1 MINIHESYK
10 TVTHKDVAQ
19 LIADRT
25 TVAIFQGQSEAGP
38 RALGNRS
45 ILYDPRDPDGKKRV
59 NQIKKREWYRPFAAS
74 VLQEHADEWFNLLG
88 EKEYPY
94 MMYVVEVREHKRE
107 LIPCVTHVDGTC
119 RIQTVTEKQNPHF
132 YKLIKEFYKITKV
145 PMLFNTSLNLAGE
158 VMPDR
163 QFRAE
168 DIAER
173 GMIDRLYLPEKQ
185 QMFIPNWYIDKMK
198 EGIK

>member
-1 MINIHESYK
+1 
-10 TVTHKDVAQ
+10 
-19 LIADRT
+19 
-25 TVAIFQGQSEAGP
+25 
-38 RALGNRS
+38 
-45 ILYDPRDPDGKKRV
+45 
-59 NQIKKREWYRPFAAS
+59 
-74 VLQEHADEWFNLLG
+74 
-88 EKEYPY
+88 

-185 QMFIPNWYIDKMK
+185 QIYVPNWYIDKMK